1 MNAKSL
7 WKVLV
12 GAIALCL
19 AAPVRGEGAQ
29 EMSPEPPAQSS
40 EGGDLWFQDVFPS
53 KLTNAA
59 GWEIDAAS
67 ALRGKTVGVYFSA
80 IWCGPCRQ
88 FTPRLIEFYKQVAG
102 KGDFEIVFVSS
113 DRSQEDM
120 MKYMKQ
126 DGMPF
131 TAVPFDADFGKALR
145 DRLKV
150 NGIPRLVIY
159 DRTGKIL
166 SDNGRWDVVML
177 GADALKAWRSPDY
190 KPKTYKDY
198 REAGARTA
206 SAPAAQGGKGV
217 SGWLAGP
224 TPQWHIRMDT
234 ALRAAQRENKKIF
247 ILSTGSDWCGWCKKL
262 YGDLLAKPEFT
273 DFARENLI
281 LVYLDFPMRKPMPEY
296 QKLYNKEVARAMRIS
311 GGYPSAFIFDGEG
324 RRLGAVSGYKAPE
337 KYMQILRNIVSG
349 RASKLRPGSR
359 TMPPP
364 PWLRQSPEEL
374 TPMLE
379 RKKQNAARADEA
391 AKKAKK
397 EASFEILAW
406 GLGKDKVD
414 RPFDPGQEIR
424 LPVKKEVFFKVRYR
438 VPETPKSLILMRT
451 TSAAGNSPFVSGS
464 GEHVFRLRN
473 WRAGSQNKI
482 YFLLRLQMEESGF
495 FTAAEVPC
503 RITWE

>member
-7 WKVLV
+7 WKVFV

-19 AAPVRGEGAQ
+19 AASVRGETAP
-29 EMSPEPPAQSS
+29 EMSQEPSAQSS
-40 EGGDLWFQDVFPS
+40 EGNLWFQDVFPA

-88 FTPRLIEFYKQVAG
+88 FTPRLIEFYKQAAAE
-102 KGDFEIVFVSS
+102 GDFEIVFVSS

-131 TAVPFDADFGKALR
+131 TAVPYDADFGRALR
-145 DRLKV
+145 RKLGV
-150 NGIPRLVIY
+150 NGIPRLIIY
-159 DRTGKIL
+159 DRSGKIL
-166 SDNGRWDVVML
+166 STNGRWDVVML
-177 GADALKAWRSPDY
+177 GADALKAWQSPDY

-198 REAGARTA
+198 REAGARSA
-206 SAPAAQGGKGV
+206 SSPAARGGKDV

-224 TPQWHIRMDT
+224 TPQWHVRMDT
-234 ALRAAQRENKKIF
+234 ALSAAQKENKKIF
-247 ILSTGSDWCGWCKKL
+247 ILSTGSDWCNPCMKL
-262 YGDLLAKPEFT
+262 YRDVLARPEFT
-273 DFARENLI
+273 DFARRNLV

-296 QKLYNKEVARAMRIS
+296 QKIYNKEIGRAMRFS
-311 GGYPSAFIFDGEG
+311 HSGYPSAFISDGEG
-324 RRLGAVSGYKAPE
+324 QLLGSISGYRPAE
-337 KYMQILRNIVSG
+337 KYMQTLRDILEG
-349 RASKLRPGSR
+349 RAPKRRTGSL
-359 TMPPP
+359 TPPP
-364 PWLRQSPEEL
+364 AWLRQSPEEL
-374 TPMLE
+374 IPMLE
-379 RKKQNAARADEA
+379 KKKQAAARAVEA

-397 EASFEILAW
+397 EVSFEIIAW
-406 GLGKDKVD
+406 GLDKDKVD

-424 LPVKKEVFFKVRYR
+424 LPVKKGVFFKVRYR
-438 VPETPKSLILMRT
+438 VPETPKSMILMRT
-451 TSAAGNSPFVSGS
+451 LSAVGNSPYVSGS
-464 GEHVFRLRN
+464 GEYVFILRN
-473 WRAGSQNKI
+473 RRAGRQNKI

-495 FTAAEVPC
+495 FTAAELPC